1 MSLRAEL
8 QKRIDQSAAEYEQY
22 RQDSFNSY
30 IYAAKRERLGAIQE
44 RLIRE
49 APAVVLSWLQESLSH
64 IGTELEKE
72 EHQPT
77 FDWYNEHYHELV
89 LMGQREGVREAITLL
104 EKYLKEKN

>member
-1 MSLRAEL
+1 M
-8 QKRIDQSAAEYEQY
+8 
-22 RQDSFNSY
+22 
-30 IYAAKRERLGAIQE
+30 
-44 RLIRE
+44 
-49 APAVVLSWLQESLSH
+49 VLSWLQESLSH